1 MKRSYLSVAVLC
13 VILMMNIVF
22 TQLIVHQYFFEH
34 YVTVLIYCGFNILL
48 FPIALLVYQQDR
60 KRKGVHHDEQ

>member
-13 VILMMNIVF
+13 AILMMHIVL
-22 TQLIVHQYFFEH
+22 TQFMVHQYFFGH

-48 FPIALLVYQQDR
+48 FPIALFVYQQDR
-60 KRKGVHHDEQ
+60 KRKGVHHNEQ